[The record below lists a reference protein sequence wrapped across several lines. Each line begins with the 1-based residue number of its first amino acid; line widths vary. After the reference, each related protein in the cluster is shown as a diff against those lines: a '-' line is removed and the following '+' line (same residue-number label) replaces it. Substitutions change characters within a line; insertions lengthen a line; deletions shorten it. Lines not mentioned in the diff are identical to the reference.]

1 MKNDRIVRAYDRNA
15 PNRETEDRIWQR
27 ISMEAEKTQLQKVNL
42 IRGSESE
49 SVRLV
54 AKAERPLLRRLGFI
68 AACVAVTVTVLAGG
82 YHGYRRLLQ
91 LKPQVLIPGTS
102 GGELGSGAR
111 QVGTDPSDKPVQT
124 AEPSETVDS
133 NAEATLTEDE
143 FILQAAEILAQA
155 GIPDVSPENAAV
167 QREAADGRERA
178 QVTVEWKD
186 RETPICVVFDEKDGV
201 LLNVCGFDW
210 TMCADGPC
218 LSQEDADALA
228 ERLYHSLPVDQSYV
242 LAGCE
247 KYDEENWM
255 YDFCREVE
263 PGVYSWFECVRLRV
277 NPASGE
283 ACFIKAF
290 YVPIL
295 DDHKP
300 EDVPL
305 TKEEAL
311 AVYNFDSASLQDLE
325 SSGRLIIKKAVAV
338 PFLKDSDGNRA
349 YGSYS
354 DVSRICWRIEYH
366 EPEDEDYIAGGWVN
380 YVDYY
385 SGEIIAYD
393 IFG

>member
-1 MKNDRIVRAYDRNA
+1 M
-15 PNRETEDRIWQR
+15 
-27 ISMEAEKTQLQKVNL
+27 
-42 IRGSESE
+42 
-49 SVRLV
+49 
-54 AKAERPLLRRLGFI
+54 
-68 AACVAVTVTVLAGG
+68 
-82 YHGYRRLLQ
+82 
-91 LKPQVLIPGTS
+91 
-102 GGELGSGAR
+102 
-111 QVGTDPSDKPVQT
+111 
-124 AEPSETVDS
+124 
-133 NAEATLTEDE
+133 
-143 FILQAAEILAQA
+143 
-155 GIPDVSPENAAV
+155 
-167 QREAADGRERA
+167 
-178 QVTVEWKD
+178 
-186 RETPICVVFDEKDGV
+186 
-201 LLNVCGFDW
+201 
-210 TMCADGPC
+210 
-218 LSQEDADALA
+218 
-228 ERLYHSLPVDQSYV
+228 

-277 NPASGE
+277 NPVSGE

-354 DVSRICWRIEYH
+354 DVSRICWCIEYH